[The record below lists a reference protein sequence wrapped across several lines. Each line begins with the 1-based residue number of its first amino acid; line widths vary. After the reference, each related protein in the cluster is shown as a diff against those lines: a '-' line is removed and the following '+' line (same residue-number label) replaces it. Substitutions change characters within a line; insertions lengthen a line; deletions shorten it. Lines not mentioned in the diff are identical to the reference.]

1 MRHKQLLG
9 QTLPCPKCK
18 ELIAVPT
25 TAPTT
30 VEPKPKAN
38 IATQANAPLIAAAP
52 RTGAKIIDSTAMT
65 KVGDVDWNDLLANE
79 DLSPR
84 IDNGDGSSR
93 FRSLNEPDFIPS
105 PTTFTPISPTS
116 KSSNPIH
123 KQASQSTDAAK
134 RRQVIT
140 MATIG
145 IAGSLLAIG
154 LFVVFIRMVGTKPT
168 VIAKDNDAPLKLPEL
183 KKPELTNPPVLG
195 ETETKTDQPDDA
207 PPNTVDA
214 QGPPVPNSESASL
227 SNPPPNTSIANPTPT
242 PTPTPTPPLPNPP
255 QPDPNMKVV
264 GKPAPTDDEGESI
277 RSMFALDSFKPLL
290 LGNGNANLNISD
302 INSAPQDLNI
312 EDGAVYQAQV
322 FHPLPKAIP
331 IWNDTSKFVLGSFR
345 KKDIS
350 LVRCIDLL
358 GRMTG
363 IGITLD
369 WQSCRVAGID
379 LAKKISID
387 EKEKSIAELME
398 KIIQENG
405 LEWTLDRLGLP
416 VIYASK
422 AAAAAKAPT
431 DWSIAGLF
439 TAESEREGCDALIQ
453 LWGYEGVCSYSEGR
467 LQWTE
472 QATPIEKANM
482 EASFCE
488 LALVQK
494 LDASNTW
501 IKASETPLVFSS
513 GKWNMSFKALERKI
527 RSNVFTTESRPIP
540 DLLMTAA
547 AETNLTLVI
556 DWQNVWSHGLT
567 PKETAA
573 IVFAGRTF
581 PQTAKRF
588 LTDYA
593 LEIVPIMEDTVW
605 LTTREAR
612 RGLVRV
618 VPVRLPKNSKIDD
631 LRQFLRILAP
641 VVNDRAKFKVVP
653 IPGTDDLFFAR
664 ICTPRADQ
672 LSDPDVILGLD
683 WPERE

>member
-1 MRHKQLLG
+1 MRHEQLLG

-18 ELIAVPT
+18 EPIAVPIA
-25 TAPTT
+25 APKTI
-30 VEPKPKAN
+30 EPKAKAN
-38 IATQANAPLIAAAP
+38 TATPGNASLFAAVP
-52 RTGAKIIDSTAMT
+52 RTGPKIIDSTALT

-79 DLSPR
+79 DLSTR
-84 IDNGDGSSR
+84 VDNGDGSPR
-93 FRSLNEPDFIPS
+93 FRSLNEPDFIPI

-116 KSSNPIH
+116 ESSKLIRQ
-123 KQASQSTDAAK
+123 QALQSTDTAK
-134 RRQVIT
+134 RRQVVT

-145 IAGSLLAIG
+145 ISGSLLAVG
-154 LFVVFIRMVGTKPT
+154 LFVAFIRMVGTKPT
-168 VIAKDNDAPLKLPEL
+168 AIAKDNVAQQKLPEL
-183 KKPELTNPPVLG
+183 NKPEVNRPSVPS
-195 ETETKTDQPDDA
+195 ETETKTAQPDGA
-207 PPNTVDA
+207 PPNAVDD
-214 QGPPVPNSESASL
+214 QGTPVPNPEFAPP
-227 SNPPPNTSIANPTPT
+227 SNPPSNTPAANPTS
-242 PTPTPTPPLPNPP
+242 TPPVPNPP
-255 QPDPNMKVV
+255 QPDTNRKVV
-264 GKPAPTDDEGESI
+264 DKPTPTEDEDESI

-331 IWNDTSKFVLGSFR
+331 IWNDASKFVLGSFR

-398 KIIQENG
+398 KIIQEND
-405 LEWTLDRLGLP
+405 LEWTLDGLGLP
-416 VIYASK
+416 VVSASK
-422 AAAAAKAPT
+422 AAAAAKATT

-439 TAESEREGCDALIQ
+439 PAGSEREGCDALIQ
-453 LWGYEGVCSYSEGR
+453 LWGYESICSYSDSR

-482 EASFCE
+482 EASLCE

-494 LDASNTW
+494 VDASNPW
-501 IKASETPLVFSS
+501 IKASETPLVFSP
-513 GKWNMSFKALERKI
+513 GKWNTSFNALERKI
-527 RSNVFTTESRPIP
+527 RPNVFTTESRPIP

-556 DWQNVWSHGLT
+556 DWQNVWSHGMT

-593 LEIVPIMEDTVW
+593 LELVPIMEDTVW

-641 VVNDRAKFKVVP
+641 VVNDRAKFKVMP

-672 LSDPDVILGLD
+672 LSDPDVILGLG

>member
-1 MRHKQLLG
+1 
-9 QTLPCPKCK
+9 
-18 ELIAVPT
+18 
-25 TAPTT
+25 
-30 VEPKPKAN
+30 
-38 IATQANAPLIAAAP
+38 
-52 RTGAKIIDSTAMT
+52 MT

-79 DLSPR
+79 DLSTR
-84 IDNGDGSSR
+84 VDNGDGSAR

-105 PTTFTPISPTS
+105 PTTISPISPTS
-116 KSSNPIH
+116 EFSKPIH
-123 KQASQSTDAAK
+123 KQSSQSTETAK
-134 RRQVIT
+134 RRQVLT

-145 IAGSLLAIG
+145 IMGSLLAVG

-168 VIAKDNDAPLKLPEL
+168 AIAKDNDAPQNLPDL
-183 KKPELTNPPVLG
+183 NKSELTTPPVPD
-195 ETETKTDQPDDA
+195 ETETKTAQPDAA
-207 PPNTVDA
+207 PPNTIDA
-214 QGPPVPNSESASL
+214 QSPTLPSSEFASP
-227 SNPPPNTSIANPTPT
+227 SNPSSNSPAANPTL
-242 PTPTPTPPLPNPP
+242 TPPELTPP
-255 QPDPNMKVV
+255 QPDTNRTA
-264 GKPAPTDDEGESI
+264 GKPTPTDDEGESI
-277 RSMFALDSFKPLL
+277 SSMFALDSFKPLL
-290 LGNGNANLNISD
+290 FGRGNADLNISD
-302 INSAPQDLNI
+302 INSSPQNLNI

-331 IWNDTSKFVLGSFR
+331 IWNDASKFVLRSFR

-398 KIIQENG
+398 KIVQEND
-405 LEWTLDRLGLP
+405 LEWTLDGLGMP
-416 VIYASK
+416 VVFASR
-422 AAAAAKAPT
+422 AVAAAKAPT

-439 TAESEREGCDALIQ
+439 PAGSEPAGCDALIQ
-453 LWGYEGVCSYSEGR
+453 LWGYENVCSYSDGR

-482 EASFCE
+482 EASLCE

-494 LDASNTW
+494 VDASNPW
-501 IKASETPLVFSS
+501 IKASETPLVFSP
-513 GKWNMSFKALERKI
+513 GKWNTSFNALERKI
-527 RSNVFTTESRPIP
+527 RPNVFTTESRPIP

-556 DWQNVWSHGLT
+556 DWQNVWSHGMT

-593 LEIVPIMEDTVW
+593 LELVPIMEDTVW

-612 RGLVRV
+612 RSLVRV

-641 VVNDRAKFKVVP
+641 VVNDRAKFKVTP

-672 LSDPDVILGLD
+672 LSDPDVILGLG

>member
-1 MRHKQLLG
+1 VRHEQLLG

-18 ELIAVPT
+18 EPIAVPT
-25 TAPTT
+25 AAPATI
-30 VEPKPKAN
+30 ESKAN
-38 IATQANAPLIAAAP
+38 TTSAANAPLFVAP
-52 RTGAKIIDSTAMT
+52 RTGAKIIDSTALT
-65 KVGDVDWNDLLANE
+65 KVGDVDWNDLLAGE
-79 DLSPR
+79 DLSTPV
-84 IDNGDGSSR
+84 DNGEGTAR
-93 FRSLNEPDFIPS
+93 FRSLNELDFPPS
-105 PTTFTPISPTS
+105 PTTFAPISPTS
-116 KSSNPIH
+116 ESSKHIP
-123 KQASQSTDAAK
+123 KQASQTSDAAK
-134 RRQVIT
+134 RRQVLI

-145 IAGSLLAIG
+145 ITGSLLAVG
-154 LFVVFIRMVGTKPT
+154 FFVAFIRMVGTKPT
-168 VIAKDNDAPLKLPEL
+168 AIAKDNVAQQKLPDPN
-183 KKPELTNPPVLG
+183 KSQLTTPSVPD
-195 ETETKTDQPDDA
+195 ETETKTTQPEAA
-207 PPNTVDA
+207 PPNAVDT
-214 QGPPVPNSESASL
+214 QSPSVPNPEFAL
-227 SNPPPNTSIANPTPT
+227 PSNPPSNTSIANPTPT
-242 PTPTPTPPLPNPP
+242 PPEPNPP
-255 QPDPNMKVV
+255 QPDTNRKA
-264 GKPAPTDDEGESI
+264 GKPSPIDDEGESI
-277 RSMFALDSFKPLL
+277 SKMFALDNFKPL
-290 LGNGNANLNISD
+290 LGNGNANLSISD

-331 IWNDTSKFVLGSFR
+331 IWNDASKFVLGSFR

-379 LAKKISID
+379 LAKKMSID
-387 EKEKSIAELME
+387 EQGKSVAELME
-398 KIIQENG
+398 KIVQENG
-405 LEWTLDRLGLP
+405 LEWTLDGLGLP
-416 VIYASK
+416 VVSAFK
-422 AAAAAKAPT
+422 AAAAAKALT

-439 TAESEREGCDALIQ
+439 PAGLEREGCDALIQ
-453 LWGYEGVCSYSEGR
+453 LWGYENVCSYSEGR

-472 QATPIEKANM
+472 QATPIEKANL
-482 EASFCE
+482 EASLCE

-494 LDASNTW
+494 LEANNSWT
-501 IKASETPLVFSS
+501 KASETPLVFSP
-513 GKWNMSFKALERKI
+513 GKWNTSFNALERKI
-527 RSNVFTTESRPIP
+527 RSDVFTTESRPIP

-556 DWQNVWSHGLT
+556 DWQNVWSHGMT

-593 LEIVPIMEDTVW
+593 LELVPIMEDTVW

-672 LSDPDVILGLD
+672 LSDPDVILGLG

>member
-1 MRHKQLLG
+1 MRHEQLLG

-18 ELIAVPT
+18 EPISVPIA
-25 TAPTT
+25 APTT
-30 VEPKPKAN
+30 IEPKAN
-38 IATQANAPLIAAAP
+38 TTSGANAPLFAAVP
-52 RTGAKIIDSTAMT
+52 RTGAKIIDSTALT

-79 DLSPR
+79 DLSTR
-84 IDNGDGSSR
+84 VDNADGSAR
-93 FRSLNEPDFIPS
+93 FRSLSEQDSLPS
-105 PTTFTPISPTS
+105 PTALTPISPTS
-116 KSSNPIH
+116 ESSKPIH
-123 KQASQSTDAAK
+123 KHALQSTDAAK
-134 RRQVIT
+134 RRLVLT

-145 IAGSLLAIG
+145 ITGSLLAIG
-154 LFVVFIRMVGTKPT
+154 VFVAFIRMVGTKPT
-168 VIAKDNDAPLKLPEL
+168 AIAKVSLAQQKLPDL
-183 KKPELTNPPVLG
+183 NKSNPITPSVSA
-195 ETETKTDQPDDA
+195 ETETKTSPPEAA
-207 PPNTVDA
+207 PPNTIDVQSPSLPD
-214 QGPPVPNSESASL
+214 PEFVSPNSQTS
-227 SNPPPNTSIANPTPT
+227 NTSIANPTPT
-242 PTPTPTPPLPNPP
+242 PPEPTPP
-255 QPDPNMKVV
+255 QPDTNRKVV

-277 RSMFALDSFKPLL
+277 SSLFALDNFKPLL
-290 LGNGNANLNISD
+290 SGNGNANLNISD

-331 IWNDTSKFVLGSFR
+331 IWNDASKFVLGSFR

-387 EKEKSIAELME
+387 EQGKSIAELME
-398 KIIQENG
+398 KIVEENG
-405 LEWTLDRLGLP
+405 LEWTLDGLGLP
-416 VIYASK
+416 VVSASK

-431 DWSIAGLF
+431 DWSIVGLFPAGL
-439 TAESEREGCDALIQ
+439 EREGCEALIQ
-453 LWGYEGVCSYSEGR
+453 LWGYESVCSYSDGR
-467 LQWTE
+467 LQWTD

-482 EASFCE
+482 EASLCE
-488 LALVQK
+488 LAIVRK
-494 LDASNTW
+494 LEAGNPWT
-501 IKASETPLVFSS
+501 KASETPLVFSP
-513 GKWNMSFKALERKI
+513 GKWNISFNALDRKI

-556 DWQNVWSHGLT
+556 DWQNVWSHGMT

-593 LEIVPIMEDTVW
+593 LELVPIMEDTVW

-618 VPVRLPKNSKIDD
+618 VPVRLPQNSKIDD

-653 IPGTDDLFFAR
+653 IPGADDLFFAR

-672 LSDPDVILGLD
+672 LSDPDVILGLG
-683 WPERE
+683 WTERE